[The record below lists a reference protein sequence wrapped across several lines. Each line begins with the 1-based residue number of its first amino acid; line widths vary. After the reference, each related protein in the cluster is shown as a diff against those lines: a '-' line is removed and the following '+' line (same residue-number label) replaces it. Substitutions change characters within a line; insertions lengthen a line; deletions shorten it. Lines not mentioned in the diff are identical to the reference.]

1 MEIAIP
7 GVALGLL
14 YIVSNQK
21 RKTLEIVIY
30 YQILIYQT
38 VIILVNFL

>member
-21 RKTLEIVIY
+21 KRMKLLQVEHN
-30 YQILIYQT
+30 YQM
-38 VIILVNFL
+38 